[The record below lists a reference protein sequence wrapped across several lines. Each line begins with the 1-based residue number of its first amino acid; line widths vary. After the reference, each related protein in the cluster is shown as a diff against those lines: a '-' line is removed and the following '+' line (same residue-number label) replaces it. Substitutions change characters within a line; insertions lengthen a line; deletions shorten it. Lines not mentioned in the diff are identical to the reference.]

1 MENLDGN
8 RLRNI
13 CRNSKLE
20 DVRNQQAIFCEGD
33 CGNVIPYN
41 ISLINIKEN
50 RICVATDLYPNGH
63 LEIRTDL
70 KKMEKCLYN
79 PCNKN

>member
-20 DVRNQQAIFCEGD
+20 EVRNQQAIFCKEN
-33 CGNVIPYN
+33 CGNPIPHN
-41 ISLINIKEN
+41 LSLVYVKEKQTC
-50 RICVATDLYPNGH
+50 IATDFYNNGC
-63 LEIRTDL
+63 LEIRISL
-70 KKMEKCLYN
+70 EKMGKCFYN
-79 PCNKN
+79 PCNKK